1 VHRRAILFA
10 ALAVL
15 AACRAYAGAEA
26 VRMSATAGLGGIAKA
41 GRWAPVRVLLD
52 ARDLDITGEIV
63 VEWGAARVKR
73 DVAVAAPSRRSY
85 ELYIQSGDVRDEM
98 GVTLISSAGERHR
111 VQVPIRLASIDEP
124 VTVCIDDE
132 VGGRAAGC
140 SVTLASDALPRSWR
154 GYDVAD
160 LVVWSGR
167 PGRDLADDQKRALDL
182 WQAMR
187 AADVDPT
194 ALTPLSA
201 LPTRAWPPRPLVRD
215 VVLYLVA
222 IGIVITSLRYRRARS
237 SWPYSVVV
245 AVAAIGSVAVVAS
258 GRHAAMA
265 VQYVG
270 VVEQFGRTTDG
281 VATIRAIGESPSAGL
296 VALHTTGVDAALEN
310 SPSSGRALEESVDAD
325 GNASLRGHLGLGASF
340 AFTVEAAGRI
350 GPFSVGTTSGT
361 LRVTNI
367 GDRPLYGCEFP
378 PGFDRDQ
385 REILPGKWVETAHR
399 VEGDD
404 PIVTCRS
411 AAPPVTLA
419 DANHPVVMDGETVA
433 VVHLKSQAPE

>member
-1 VHRRAILFA
+1 
-10 ALAVL
+10 
-15 AACRAYAGAEA
+15 
-26 VRMSATAGLGGIAKA
+26 
-41 GRWAPVRVLLD
+41 
-52 ARDLDITGEIV
+52 
-63 VEWGAARVKR
+63 
-73 DVAVAAPSRRSY
+73 
-85 ELYIQSGDVRDEM
+85 
-98 GVTLISSAGERHR
+98 
-111 VQVPIRLASIDEP
+111 
-124 VTVCIDDE
+124 
-132 VGGRAAGC
+132 
-140 SVTLASDALPRSWR
+140 
-154 GYDVAD
+154 
-160 LVVWSGR
+160 
-167 PGRDLADDQKRALDL
+167 
-182 WQAMR
+182 
-187 AADVDPT
+187 
-194 ALTPLSA
+194 LSA

-222 IGIVITSLRYRRARS
+222 VGIVITSLRYRRARS

-296 VALHTTGVDAALEN
+296 VALHTTGVDAALES

-325 GNASLRGHLGLGASF
+325 GNASLRGQLGLGASF

-367 GDRPLYGCEFP
+367 GDHPLYGCEFP

-433 VVHLKSQAPE
+433 VVHLKSQAPQ